1 MKNHEEYMK
10 TLKEHILRNKKQ
22 LDEADMHAYYKKE
35 FGLKPI
41 KSVPGKGGKAPHEPA
56 DKMEK
61 YGRALVTHKDEKG
74 RNWTS
79 MVPSGQYNY
88 AKSKYDLQRAVNKFI
103 EDGKKRGDT
112 NHEVHYSGDPVFK
125 KHLKSLDR

>member
-1 MKNHEEYMK
+1 MDHNEYMK

-35 FGLKPI
+35 FGLKKL
-41 KSVPGKGGKAPHEPA
+41 KSVPGKGGKAPSEPV

-61 YGRALVTHKDEKG
+61 YGRALVTHKDNKG

-79 MVPSGQYNY
+79 MIPASQYNY
-88 AKSKYDLQRAVNKFI
+88 AKTKSDLQRAVLKFI
-103 EDGKKRGDT
+103 EDDKKRDGTD
-112 NHEVHYSGDPVFK
+112 HEVHYSGDPVFK
-125 KHLKSLDR
+125 KHLRNIDT